1 MAQRCGLYDPS
12 KDLLLKFTRPP
23 LPSPPHNP
31 AIVMRQLLP
40 SGGQSRGDIGGE
52 REGVASVSLRNEC
65 VGPDGKLVCDPA
77 AAARSQLHE
86 FYPSVEVYTC
96 QGKGQHHHVYNKSG
110 PLTPLRIY

>member
-31 AIVMRQLLP
+31 AIVMRELLP
-40 SGGQSRGDIGGE
+40 SGGQSRAGTGGM

-65 VGPDGKLVCDPA
+65 AGPDGKLVCDPA
-77 AAARSQLHE
+77 TAARSELHE
-86 FYPSVEVYTC
+86 FYPQVEVYTC
-96 QGKGQHHHVYNKSG
+96 HGKHHHKHLEHKGG
-110 PLTPLRIY
+110 PLTPVRIY